1 MASPSER
8 HRNNVRAG
16 IFVSV
21 SLLLGLAILVV
32 LTDAVEAI
40 SRGTERYT
48 VVFDVASGVS
58 NLKAGSDVRV
68 GGVPMGR
75 VTDIRPQLKEGE
87 AFREIAV
94 DFTLDRRIAIY
105 RDAIILISSPL
116 IGADAW
122 LDIPNVGEPAA
133 GRAAG
138 SQPLRGT
145 PSVGVLAHLL
155 GPENAAKAD
164 EMVENAKVFSGFLAR
179 MPDEYDHRVASILE
193 DWGVMTSDMRAL
205 VADVRERD
213 WPVWSE
219 SMHRVMTWAADATSK
234 FDAAIADGHGLLLD
248 GREVIREN
256 REPIRTAVGNVQQ
269 ATERINTETLE
280 KLHRVLESGQQGVEA
295 AVAVLEDMRVDYSGW
310 ATNIGEA
317 LANANLTAQ
326 QLKLAAI
333 ETRRSPW
340 KLLYRPSATELEHE
354 LLYEAT
360 RSFAVAAA
368 DLKASSEAVRRVLEN
383 HSSAVAHNEE
393 AYRRLEQSLLKSLDN
408 YEKAQQ
414 QLLDV
419 LIADQAG
426 R

>member
-1 MASPSER
+1 MGSPSER
-8 HRNNVRAG
+8 HRNNIRAG

-40 SRGTERYT
+40 SRSTERYT
-48 VVFDVASGVS
+48 VVFDVASGVN

-68 GGVPMGR
+68 GGVSMGR

-133 GRAAG
+133 GLATG

-145 PSVGVLAHLL
+145 PSVGMLAHLL

-164 EMVENAKVFSGFLAR
+164 EMVENARVFSDFLAR
-179 MPDEYDHRVASILE
+179 MPDEYDHRVAPILE
-193 DWGVMTSDMRAL
+193 DWSVITSDMRAL

-219 SMHRVMTWAADATSK
+219 SMHRVMTWAADVTSK
-234 FDAAIADGHGLLLD
+234 LDATIADGHGLLLD
-248 GREVIREN
+248 GREVIKEN
-256 REPIRTAVGNVQQ
+256 REPIRTTVGNVQQ
-269 ATERINTETLE
+269 ATERINAETLD

-295 AVAVLEDMRVDYSGW
+295 AVAVLEDMRVDYGTW
-310 ATNIGEA
+310 ATNLGEA

-383 HSSAVAHNEE
+383 HGSAVAHNEE

-414 QLLDV
+414 RLLDV
-419 LIADQAG
+419 LIADQTG